1 MVLPPLACSV
11 RGCGRPLTRDGTRVA
26 CAAGHAFDVARSG
39 YLSLMQPQDRRSR
52 APGDSKESV
61 AARARLLEAGV
72 GRAAIDA
79 IVAAAPKDTPRP
91 VAVDLGCG
99 SGELLG
105 ALAAS
110 RDLCGIGIDLA
121 TTAVERAA
129 RRYPALTWIAANAD
143 RRLPL
148 LDASVHL
155 VVSLNGRRNPDECAR
170 VLVPGGALIV
180 GVPAADDLIELRAEV
195 QGEGVARE
203 RADAVVAAHAAPF
216 DLVERFTVRERH
228 RLDAAALRDLLRGT
242 YRGARTSAL
251 ERVEALD
258 ALEVTLAIEVCRF
271 TRAGERAR
279 EGS

>member
-1 MVLPPLACSV
+1 MVLPPLACTV
-11 RGCGRPLTRDGTRVA
+11 RSCGRPLTRQDRRVT
-26 CAAGHAFDVARSG
+26 CPAGHAFDVARSG

-52 APGDSKESV
+52 IPGDSNESV
-61 AARARLLEAGV
+61 AARARLLEAGI
-72 GRAAIDA
+72 GRAALDA
-79 IVAAAPKDTPRP
+79 IVAAAPTNMPRP

-105 ALAAS
+105 ALGAT

-121 TTAVERAA
+121 TAAVERAA

-155 VVSLNGRRNPDECAR
+155 VLSLNGRRNPDECAR
-170 VLVPGGALIV
+170 VLVPGGALMV

-203 RADAVVAAHAAPF
+203 RAEAVVAAHAARF
-216 DLVERFTVRERH
+216 ALVERFTVRERH
-228 RLDAAALRDLLRGT
+228 RLDGAVLRDLLRGT

-251 ERVEALD
+251 ERVAALN
-258 ALEVTLAIEVCRF
+258 ALEVTLATEVCRF
-271 TRAGERAR
+271 SRAG
-279 EGS
+279 